1 MIGALMMIPLA
12 ASAQDGGPGL
22 VSVRLVQTVP
32 GKAAQFE
39 TALKKYGE
47 ALKKVAPDRG
57 LNVRNISVGG
67 PGNAYVVFTT
77 MDKPSDQQQRNVLA
91 EAFGEGQAAATA
103 AAFDES
109 IAQTR
114 VENFIPRA
122 DLSRSMELDDFE
134 IVLTFRVEVANGGAQ
149 AYEAFMHKL
158 VEATDKVAPDQ
169 TWFGYAPGI
178 GAGTVYRFAIP
189 MNWAD
194 LDDPGLSIPERLA
207 KHFGE
212 KEAAEILAANAAN
225 VVEVNSAISVN
236 RPDLS
241 VQAAAD

>member
-1 MIGALMMIPLA
+1 VLIIAGALTMA
-12 ASAQDGGPGL
+12 ASAQDGGPGF
-22 VSVRLVQTVP
+22 VSVRLVETVP

-39 TALKKYGE
+39 AALKKYGE
-47 ALKKVAPDRG
+47 ALQKVTPDRG
-57 LNVRNISVGG
+57 MNVRNIGVGG

-77 MDKPSDQQQRNVLA
+77 MEKLSDQQPRNVLA
-91 EAFGEGQAAATA
+91 EAFGEDQAAATA
-103 AAFDES
+103 AAFDEA

-122 DLSRSMELDDFE
+122 DLSRTTELGDFE
-134 IVLTFRVEVANGGAQ
+134 IVLTIRVEVANGGAQ
-149 AYEAFMHKL
+149 AYEDFVHKL

-169 TWFGYAPGI
+169 TWYGYAPGI
-178 GAGTVYRFAIP
+178 GAGTTYRFAIP

-194 LDDPGLSIPERLA
+194 LDDPGMSIPERLA

-225 VVEVNSAISVN
+225 VVAVNTALSVN

-241 VQAAAD
+241 VQPAAD